1 MSKTSTN
8 GYVPLNAHLMQVL
21 NFDDTDL
28 AVNRQGRLSDSQR
41 TSLRFRFFQLT
52 VLTLVV
58 ASAPVILVVVS
69 VGILLTANR
78 YYSDTS
84 SITTAAIIILIFG
97 SGMGLIGF
105 YYIFRM
111 WRRNRR
117 ALVDGVVLSVEGVVG
132 LKDIGNTRYQRYALY
147 VTDDGGRKLG
157 FNIRRVASKAFDE
170 GMRYRVYFVPANNYV
185 VAAEELND

>member
-8 GYVPLNAHLMQVL
+8 GYIPLNAHLMQV
-21 NFDDTDL
+21 FHFGEDDL

-41 TSLRFRFFQLT
+41 TNLRFRFFQLT
-52 VLTLVV
+52 MLTLLVG
-58 ASAPVILVVVS
+58 STPVILVVVS
-69 VGILLTANR
+69 IGILLTANR
-78 YYSDTS
+78 YYSDSS
-84 SITTAAIIILIFG
+84 SITIVAIIILIFG

-117 ALVDGVVLSVEGVVG
+117 ALVDGVVSSIEGVVG

-147 VTDDGGRKLG
+147 VTDDAGRKLG
-157 FNIRRVASKAFDE
+157 FNITRDASKAFDE
-170 GMRYRVYFVPANNYV
+170 GMRYRVYFAPANNYV
-185 VAAEELND
+185 VAAEELDH

>member
-1 MSKTSTN
+1 MTTTGTN
-8 GYVPLNAHLMQVL
+8 RNFLATPGLMQVF
-21 NFDDTDL
+21 NFDDDDL
-28 AVNRQGRLSDSQR
+28 AVNRQGRLSSSQR

-52 VLTLVV
+52 LLTLVV

-69 VGILLTANR
+69 IGILLTANR
-78 YYSDTS
+78 YSSDTS

-97 SGMGLIGF
+97 TGMGLIGF

-117 ALVDGVVLSVEGVVG
+117 ALVDGVVSNVEGVVG
-132 LKDIGNTRYQRYALY
+132 LRDIGNTRYQRYALY
-147 VTDDGGRKLG
+147 VTDDGGRNLG
-157 FNIRRVASKAFDE
+157 FNITRDASKAFDE
-170 GMRYRVYFVPANNYV
+170 EMRYRVYFVPANNYV